1 MGYDGYVIN
10 YKEEKMTITLEQID
24 NLRERTHVSYGQA
37 KEALEISDG
46 HMIDAIIYLENEK
59 ESFQDV
65 NHEEKNSRQRHKK
78 EFKKTSD
85 EFVLG
90 FKKVIK
96 LLNETRFIMF
106 NEDRT
111 IFDISMTITLLAA
124 MFVFPLTMTILIIGL
139 LTGNRFKIKKKSKLS
154 ESVNDIFD
162 KASKMTDEV
171 KNSFKSDDMNA

>member
-1 MGYDGYVIN
+1 MGYDSYVIN

-24 NLRERTHVSYGQA
+24 NLRERTHVSYSQA

-59 ESFQDV
+59 ESFEARDKQGTND
-65 NHEEKNSRQRHKK
+65 HQGPKK
-78 EFKKTSD
+78 EFKKTGD
-85 EFVLG
+85 EFIIG
-90 FKKVIK
+90 FKKVMK

-106 NEDRT
+106 NDYRT

-124 MFVFPLTMTILIIGL
+124 VFAFPLTMTILIIGL

-171 KNSFKSDDMNA
+171 KNSFKSDDMNV